1 MKFPPEWFIV
11 IDEGFEEVNRHRK
24 DDGRIL
30 LRRNRVHSLSI
41 KNTDDVSHIITQKN
55 LCKKSGPLLPF
66 FLRTTQFQNY
76 SSEKN

>member
-1 MKFPPEWFIV
+1 MLMKFPPEWFIV

-41 KNTDDVSHIITQKN
+41 KNTDDVIHYLPEKSLQKV
-55 LCKKSGPLLPF
+55 
-66 FLRTTQFQNY
+66 
-76 SSEKN
+76 